1 MMHGLN
7 TYDYGAR
14 QMDPVICQWTTVDP
28 LAEEHYNVSPYVYC
42 GDNPVNA
49 VDPDGKEVCPAVCQ
63 N

>member
-28 LAEEHYNVSPYVYC
+28 LAEEHYNVSPYACFV
-42 GDNPVNA
+42 DNLVNGVRQGA
-49 VDPDGKEVCPAVCQ
+49 STELCQ
-63 N
+63 CAFL